1 MPLNRRAIISALALA
16 AVLLPPAGARAQEA
30 PNAAPSEAPNAAP
43 SAAPSVNAQC
53 AQAYEQGQVQ
63 RKSGGL
69 LQARITLQ
77 QCAQDQCPDFIRN
90 DCLGWFAEV
99 QNDVPTLVFAAK
111 SQGRDLSDVSVSLG
125 SRVLASRIDGQLLE
139 LDPGAYDLRFQSPGM
154 QTQTKHFVLVPGE
167 RNRLIEVEL
176 VPVGA
181 ATEQA
186 VPPPLP
192 PRPRSLLLPGIFA
205 GVGAVGLGGFAG
217 LGAWGRSN
225 ESKLERSCSP
235 NCRKGDV
242 SDVKTKYLLADVS
255 LGVGVASLALGAYF
269 FFRQDSG
276 DAPAVGVS
284 ATTRTATLTYG
295 GAF

>member
-1 MPLNRRAIISALALA
+1 MSLNRRAIINVLAIA
-16 AVLLPPAGARAQEA
+16 AVSFPAAVARAQEA
-30 PNAAPSEAPNAAP
+30 SEPA
-43 SAAPSVNAQC
+43 SQQAPSVNAQC

-77 QCAQDQCPDFIRN
+77 QCAQDECPDFIRN

-99 QNDVPTLVFAAK
+99 QNDVPSLVFAAK
-111 SQGRDLSDVSVSLG
+111 SQGRDLSDVRVYLG

-154 QTQTKHFVLVPGE
+154 EPQTKHFVLVPGE

-176 VPVGA
+176 VPLGTAHDQVIPA
-181 ATEQA
+181 
-186 VPPPLP
+186 PLP

-205 GVGAVGLGGFAG
+205 GVGAVGLGGFVG
-217 LGAWGRSN
+217 LGAWGRTN

-235 NCRKGDV
+235 HCRQGEV
-242 SDVKTKYLLADVS
+242 SAVKTKYLLADVS
-255 LGVGVASLALGAYF
+255 LGVGVASLAVAAYF
-269 FFRQDSG
+269 FFREDAG
-276 DAPAVGVS
+276 DAPTVSVS
-284 ATTRTATLTYG
+284 ATPRTATLTYG